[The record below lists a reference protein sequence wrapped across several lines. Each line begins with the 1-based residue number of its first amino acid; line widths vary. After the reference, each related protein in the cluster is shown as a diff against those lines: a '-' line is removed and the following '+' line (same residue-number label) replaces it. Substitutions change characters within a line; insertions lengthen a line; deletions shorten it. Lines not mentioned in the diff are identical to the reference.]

1 MSNIVRRKYRSPMQ
15 YLQDDVNSL
24 FNSFWGSEYLG
35 DRKFSINVD
44 ISEDKD
50 GYFVHADIPG
60 VEQKDIDVSVGHN
73 YLTISAKRESYH
85 KDKKHHTQECHYGE
99 MQRTIS
105 LPDNVDTGKVEAKY
119 TNGVLNLH
127 IPKSEQHKPR
137 KVDIIS

>member
-1 MSNIVRRKYRSPMQ
+1 MSNIIRHKHRSPMQ

-24 FNSFWGSEYLG
+24 FDSFWSGGSLG

-73 YLTISAKRESYH
+73 YLTISAKRESH
-85 KDKKHHTQECHYGE
+85 HQDKKHHAQECYHGE

-105 LPDNVDTGKVEAKY
+105 LPDNVDTGKVAAKY
-119 TNGVLNLH
+119 THGVLKLH

-137 KVDIIS
+137 KIDITS